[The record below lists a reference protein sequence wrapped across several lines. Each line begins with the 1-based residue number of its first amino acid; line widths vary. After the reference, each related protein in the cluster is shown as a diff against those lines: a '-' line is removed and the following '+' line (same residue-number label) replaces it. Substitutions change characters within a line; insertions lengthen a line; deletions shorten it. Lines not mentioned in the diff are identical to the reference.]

1 MRLPNPLA
9 RYREARAAQRLKQA
23 IREPLSL
30 VMPVGMGGV
39 YSSTVTDDTYLDAY
53 EINPWVYACV
63 HAIATA
69 VASAPIVV
77 ERQVNAAQDEWEE
90 ATEAGGLNG
99 LLEHINADDS
109 TYMFLEG
116 LTAGVALH
124 GNGYALLLRPS
135 DSAPPAAMQ
144 IIPSNVVEVM
154 PGKGKRSSVIK
165 GYKITLGSGRTQFV
179 NDIDMLHVKLFSPK
193 DTLVGQPP
201 TKALEV
207 SINAFNAVAQF
218 SYQFMKRGGLPAG
231 LFESETRLTEEQQR
245 QLKAQHQQ
253 WRSPTSGDSSLVLEG
268 GLKWTPVGI
277 SPDQVLAL
285 QYPARLREEICAC
298 YGVPPALV
306 GVYEDADYA
315 NARAQRKLFWEETVS
330 DYLLLLAGAINEQLA
345 WQFQGGPWRVRFD
358 LSGIEAL
365 QEDKEL
371 AATRRREDVRAGLRT
386 INEVRKEE
394 GLEPVP
400 WGDVWWGPLS
410 TIPLAGPEGAE
421 NVPQAV
427 TPAPAE
433 PEPKPEEDAPAEEED
448 EEEAAPKASPILS
461 IKAAPKRLSPA
472 VRRRVSLAFNRQR
485 AAYIPPIRE
494 GVGGWYDD
502 LAKEVLANLRAAN
515 PAPVRAK
522 DPQLATLLFNV
533 VDAGNQLFA
542 MLKPI
547 ISDEADETGRAMLE
561 TLAIDIPFNMPSAR
575 LEELLAKRDFAM
587 RTVAQDAHDRVYA
600 SLAEGLANSENMQ
613 QLTERVLE
621 FAIEGKEQYAET
633 VARTEA
639 GIAANEASREAYWQA
654 DAVGLEWVAVGD
666 DKTRDS
672 HAAMNGTTVVRGEMF
687 DLDGTPCTGPG
698 DPDLPAEEICNCRC
712 TVCPV
717 F

>member
-1 MRLPNPLA
+1 VL
-9 RYREARAAQRLKQA
+9 E
-23 IREPLSL
+23 
-30 VMPVGMGGV
+30 
-39 YSSTVTDDTYLDAY
+39 
-53 EINPWVYACV
+53 
-63 HAIATA
+63 
-69 VASAPIVV
+69 
-77 ERQVNAAQDEWEE
+77 
-90 ATEAGGLNG
+90 NG
-99 LLEHINADDS
+99 LQFEAV
-109 TYMFLEG
+109 
-116 LTAGVALH
+116 GV
-124 GNGYALLLRPS
+124 
-135 DSAPPAAMQ
+135 
-144 IIPSNVVEVM
+144 
-154 PGKGKRSSVIK
+154 
-165 GYKITLGSGRTQFV
+165 
-179 NDIDMLHVKLFSPK
+179 
-193 DTLVGQPP
+193 
-201 TKALEV
+201 
-207 SINAFNAVAQF
+207 
-218 SYQFMKRGGLPAG
+218 
-231 LFESETRLTEEQQR
+231 
-245 QLKAQHQQ
+245 
-253 WRSPTSGDSSLVLEG
+253 
-268 GLKWTPVGI
+268 

-285 QYPARLREEICAC
+285 EYPARLREEICAC

-306 GVYEDADYA
+306 GVYDDADYA

-330 DYLLLLAGAINEQLA
+330 DYLLRIAGAINEQIA
-345 WQFQGGPWRVRFD
+345 WQFPGGPWRVRFD
-358 LSGIEAL
+358 LSGVEAL
-365 QEDKEL
+365 QEDQDT

-400 WGDVWWGPLS
+400 WGDQWWGPLM
-410 TIPLAGPEGAE
+410 TVPLAGPEGAE

-433 PEPKPEEDAPAEEED
+433 PAPKPEEEAPAEEED

-472 VRRRVSLAFNRQR
+472 ARRRVSLAFNRQR

-522 DPQLATLLFNV
+522 DPKLATLLFNV

-547 ISDEADETGRAMLE
+547 ITEETDATGREMLA
-561 TLAIDIPFNMPSAR
+561 TIGIDTPFDMPSAR
-575 LEELLAKRDFAM
+575 LQELLASRDFAM

-600 SLAEGLANSENMQ
+600 SLAEGLANAENMQ

-621 FAIEGKEQYAET
+621 FAQAGKEQYAET

-639 GIAANEASREAYWQA
+639 GIAANEGSREAYWQA

-666 DKTRDS
+666 DKTRDT
-672 HAAMNGTTVVRGEMF
+672 HAAINGATITRGEMF

-698 DPDLPAEEICNCRC
+698 DPTLPAEEICNCRC
-712 TVCPV
+712 TTCPV